1 MTPCVTESEGL
12 LLQYPKYLAFK
23 TYIHHSPSHTHSAD
37 IVTHTHTH
45 TQTSTTDQPAILGQ
59 SGGAATLTIYRITL
73 QIVSYIVQGANVT
86 SNTFKLG
93 IIERNTD

>member
-1 MTPCVTESEGL
+1 MTPCVIESEGL

-45 TQTSTTDQPAILGQ
+45 TQALHQPAILGQ
-59 SGGAATLTIYRITL
+59 SGGAATLKIYCIIL

>member
-23 TYIHHSPSHTHSAD
+23 TYVHHSPSHTHSAD
-37 IVTHTHTH
+37 IVTYTHTH
-45 TQTSTTDQPAILGQ
+45 KQALYQPAILGQ

>member
-1 MTPCVTESEGL
+1 MTPCVIESEGL

-37 IVTHTHTH
+37 IVTHTHT
-45 TQTSTTDQPAILGQ
+45 QTSTTHQPAILEQ
-59 SGGAATLTIYRITL
+59 SGGAATIYCIIL
-73 QIVSYIVQGANVT
+73 QIVRANVT
-86 SNTFKLG
+86 PNTFRLG